1 MPLIRLT
8 SLLAFP
14 YNALNFTAR
23 TLRHPLANPTYTHLL
38 SSLRDQ
44 NQLSLLG
51 RIQRG
56 IEKEGL
62 RCEPN
67 GRLSQT
73 PHPQAL
79 GSALTHPSITTDY
92 SEALLEFIT
101 PVFDNAKDT
110 LQYMHNLHQ
119 YSYNNIDDELI
130 WPASM
135 PCIINGEKSI
145 PIAQYGYSNLGQ
157 LKHAYRHG
165 LWHRYG
171 RTMQAIAGI
180 HYNFSMPEKIWPLL
194 YQEQNAAAASDEQL
208 KDFISDQYFGLI
220 RNFRRYSWLLSYL
233 FGASPAVCSSFLE
246 GREHQ
251 LETFKNHTLYLPH
264 ATSLRMSDLGYQNNA
279 QAELVVCYNSLDNY
293 VDTLSEAVSQP
304 VAAYEGIGL
313 QEEGGQYKQLNT
325 SLLQIENEY
334 YSDIRPKRI
343 GNGDEKPLQALANHG
358 VEYIEVRCTDINP
371 FLTLGMDETHIHFLD
386 LFLTHCLFS
395 DSARIENEEFQ
406 AIKANQ
412 NAAVMRGRDPEL
424 KLNNLGQEVGL
435 RQWANELIVS
445 MTHLAKS
452 MDEAVGNQQYSQ
464 ALSKQMAKVEN
475 PELTPSAQYIAQM
488 KEQDLEFAQLTL
500 QLAQDRAQEL
510 RQPLGD
516 TLNEEMQLQAQQSLM
531 HQAEIEAGDQ
541 IDFSSFLKQYLKR
554 D

>member
-1 MPLIRLT
+1 M
-8 SLLAFP
+8 
-14 YNALNFTAR
+14 
-23 TLRHPLANPTYTHLL
+23 ANPTYSNLL

-92 SEALLEFIT
+92 SESLLEFIT

-110 LQYMHNLHQ
+110 LQFMHNLHQ
-119 YSYNNIDDELI
+119 YTYQNMGEELI

-135 PCIINGEKSI
+135 PCIINGEESI

-180 HYNFSMPEKIWPLL
+180 HYNFSMPEEIWPLL
-194 YQEQNAAAASDEQL
+194 YEEQNNEQASDGQL
-208 KDFISDQYFGLI
+208 KDFISNKYFGLI
-220 RNFRRYSWLLSYL
+220 RNFRRNSWLLSYL
-233 FGASPAVCSSFLE
+233 FGASPAVCGSFLE
-246 GREHQ
+246 GQKHE
-251 LETFKNHTLYLPH
+251 LESFKEHTLYLPY

-279 QAELVVCYNSLDNY
+279 QAELIVCYNSLDNY
-293 VDTLSEAVSQP
+293 VDTLSEAITQP
-304 VAAYEGIGL
+304 VAAYEDIGL

-386 LFLTHCLFS
+386 LFLTHCLLL
-395 DSARIENEEFQ
+395 DSPKIDNTEFQ
-406 AIKANQ
+406 AIKNNQ
-412 NAAVMRGRDPEL
+412 HEAVMRGRDPEL
-424 KLNNLGQEVGL
+424 KLNNQGEEIGL
-435 RQWANELIVS
+435 RQWADQLLDNLS
-445 MTHLAKS
+445 TLAVN
-452 MDEAVGNQQYSQ
+452 MDEAAGNSQYSDALAQQQ
-464 ALSKQMAKVEN
+464 AKIEDPS
-475 PELTPSAQYIAQM
+475 LTPSAQYIARM
-488 KEQDLEFAQLTL
+488 KEEDLEFAQLTL
-500 QLAQDRAQEL
+500 QLAQHRAEEMK
-510 RQPLGD
+510 RPLNKE
-516 TLNEEMQLQAQQSLM
+516 LNEEMKLQAQQSLM
-531 HQAEIEAGDQ
+531 QQAEIEAGDQ
-541 IDFSSFLKQYLKR
+541 IDFPSFLKQYLSR
-554 D
+554 

>member
-1 MPLIRLT
+1 M
-8 SLLAFP
+8 
-14 YNALNFTAR
+14 
-23 TLRHPLANPTYTHLL
+23 ANPTYTPLL
-38 SSLRDQ
+38 TSLREQ

-51 RIQRG
+51 HIQRG

-67 GRLSQT
+67 GHLSQA
-73 PHPQAL
+73 PHPQTL

-92 SEALLEFIT
+92 SESLLEFIT

-110 LQYMHNLHQ
+110 LKFMHNLHQ
-119 YSYNNIDDELI
+119 YSYQNIGDELI

-135 PCIINGEKSI
+135 PCLINGEESI

-180 HYNFSMPEKIWPLL
+180 HYNFSMPDALWPLM
-194 YQEQNAAAASDEQL
+194 YQEEKQAIASAEQL
-208 KDFISDQYFGLI
+208 KDFISTKYFGLI
-220 RNFRRYSWLLSYL
+220 RNFRRNSWILSYL
-233 FGASPAVCSSFLE
+233 FGASPAVCSSFLD
-246 GREHQ
+246 GQEHG
-251 LETFKNHTLYLPH
+251 LDTFKEHTLYLPY

-279 QAELVVCYNSLDNY
+279 QAELIVCYNSIENY
-293 VDTLSEAVSQP
+293 VDTLSKAVTQP
-304 VAAYEGIGL
+304 VAAYEEIGL

-386 LFLTHCLFS
+386 VFLTHCLFS
-395 DSARIENEEFQ
+395 DSPDISNGEYAE
-406 AIKANQ
+406 IKANQ
-412 NAAVMRGRDPEL
+412 HDSVMQGRDA
-424 KLNNLGQEVGL
+424 KLNLSKNGESIGL
-435 RQWANELIVS
+435 RRWGNELLTELTS
-445 MTHLAKS
+445 LAQS
-452 MDEAVGNQQYSQ
+452 MDEATGNSQYSDALAQQQ
-464 ALSKQMAKVEN
+464 AKLDDDS
-475 PELTPSAQYIAQM
+475 LTPSAQYLAEM
-488 KEQDLEFAQLTL
+488 KTKDLEFSQLTL
-500 QLAQDRAQEL
+500 KLAEQRAAEFK
-510 RQPLGD
+510 QPLD
-516 TLNEEMQLQAQQSLM
+516 EELNKEMQLQAQQSLM
-531 HQAEIEAGDQ
+531 QQAEIEAGDQ
-541 IDFSSFLKQYLKR
+541 IDFPSFLKQYLTR
-554 D
+554 

>member
-1 MPLIRLT
+1 LV
-8 SLLAFP
+8 
-14 YNALNFTAR
+14 
-23 TLRHPLANPTYTHLL
+23 NPTYTPLL
-38 SSLRDQ
+38 TSLREQ

-67 GRLSQT
+67 GRLSQAL
-73 PHPQAL
+73 HPQAL

-92 SEALLEFIT
+92 SESLLEFIT

-110 LQYMHNLHQ
+110 LAFMHNLHQ
-119 YSYNNIDDELI
+119 YSYQNMGDELI

-135 PCIINGEKSI
+135 PCIINGEESI
-145 PIAQYGYSNLGQ
+145 PIAQYGYSNIGQ

-180 HYNFSMPEKIWPLL
+180 HYNFSMPDALWPLMYKEE
-194 YQEQNAAAASDEQL
+194 YQADANADQL
-208 KDFISDQYFGLI
+208 KDFISAKYFGLI
-220 RNFRRYSWLLSYL
+220 RNFRRNSWLLSYL

-246 GREHQ
+246 GEKHA
-251 LETFKNHTLYLPH
+251 LDKFKQHTYYLPY

-279 QAELVVCYNSLDNY
+279 QAELIVCYNSLENY
-293 VDTLSEAVSQP
+293 IETLSEAITQP
-304 VAAYEGIGL
+304 VAAYEAIGM
-313 QEEGGQYKQLNT
+313 QAEGGQYKQLNT

-386 LFLTHCLFS
+386 IFLTHCLLS
-395 DSARIENEEFQ
+395 DSPKINDKDYRE
-406 AIKANQ
+406 IKANQ
-412 NAAVMRGRDPEL
+412 HAAVMQGRDPEL
-424 KLNNLGQEVGL
+424 TLSKNGESIDL
-435 RQWANELIVS
+435 RQWGHDLLAELAI
-445 MTHLAKS
+445 LASS
-452 MDEAVGNQQYSQ
+452 MDDAVGNQQYSNALAQQQ
-464 ALSKQMAKVEN
+464 AKLKDDS
-475 PELTPSAQYIAQM
+475 LTPSAQYLAQM
-488 KEQDLEFAQLTL
+488 KTDDLEFAQLTL
-500 QLAQDRAQEL
+500 KLAQQRAAEFK
-510 RQPLGD
+510 QPLD
-516 TLNEEMQLQAQQSLM
+516 DALNKEMQLQAQQSLM
-531 HQAEIEAGDQ
+531 QQAEIEAGDQ
-541 IDFSSFLKQYLKR
+541 IDFPSFLKQYLTR
-554 D
+554 

>member
-1 MPLIRLT
+1 
-8 SLLAFP
+8 
-14 YNALNFTAR
+14 
-23 TLRHPLANPTYTHLL
+23 LANPTYSNLL

-92 SEALLEFIT
+92 SESLLEFIT

-110 LQYMHNLHQ
+110 LQFMHNLHQ
-119 YSYNNIDDELI
+119 YTYQNMGEELI

-135 PCIINGEKSI
+135 PCIINGEESI

-180 HYNFSMPEKIWPLL
+180 HYNFSMPEEIWPLL
-194 YQEQNAAAASDEQL
+194 LKEEQEHPDEQPSDVQL
-208 KDFISDQYFGLI
+208 KDFISNKYFGLI
-220 RNFRRYSWLLSYL
+220 RNFRRNSWLLSYL
-233 FGASPAVCSSFLE
+233 FGASPAVCGSFLE
-246 GREHQ
+246 GQEHE
-251 LETFKNHTLYLPH
+251 LETFKEHTLYLPY

-279 QAELVVCYNSLDNY
+279 QAELIVCYNSLDNY
-293 VDTLSEAVSQP
+293 VDTLSEAVTQP
-304 VAAYEGIGL
+304 VPAYEEIGL

-386 LFLTHCLFS
+386 LFLTHCLLL
-395 DSARIENEEFQ
+395 DSPKIDNIEFQ
-406 AIKANQ
+406 AIKSNQ
-412 NAAVMRGRDPEL
+412 HEAVMRGRDPDL
-424 KLNNLGQEVGL
+424 KLNNQGVQIGL
-435 RQWANELIVS
+435 RQWADQFLAEL
-445 MTHLAKS
+445 TTLAAS
-452 MDEAVGNQQYSQ
+452 MDNAAGNTQYTDALAQQQ
-464 ALSKQMAKVEN
+464 AKVAD
-475 PELTPSAQYIAQM
+475 PSLTPSAQYLAQM
-488 KEQDLEFAQLTL
+488 KEDDLEFAQLTL
-500 QLAQDRAQEL
+500 KLAAHRAAEFE
-510 RQPLGD
+510 QPLEPE
-516 TLNEEMQLQAQQSLM
+516 LNEEMQLQAQQSLM
-531 HQAEIEAGDQ
+531 QQAEIEAGDQ
-541 IDFSSFLKQYLKR
+541 IDFPSFLNQFLSR
-554 D
+554 

>member
-1 MPLIRLT
+1 
-8 SLLAFP
+8 
-14 YNALNFTAR
+14 
-23 TLRHPLANPTYTHLL
+23 LANPTYTPLL
-38 SSLRDQ
+38 TSLREQ
-44 NQLSLLG
+44 NQLPLLG

-67 GRLSQT
+67 GRLSQA
-73 PHPQAL
+73 PHSQAL

-92 SEALLEFIT
+92 SESLLEFIT

-110 LQYMHNLHQ
+110 LQFMHNLHQ
-119 YSYNNIDDELI
+119 YTYQNIGDEYI

-135 PCIINGEKSI
+135 PCIINGEESI

-180 HYNFSMPEKIWPLL
+180 HYNFSMPDALWPLM
-194 YQEQNAAAASDEQL
+194 YKEEKQDVASDDQL
-208 KDFISDQYFGLI
+208 KDFISNKYFGLI
-220 RNFRRYSWLLSYL
+220 RNFRRNSWLLSYL

-246 GREHQ
+246 GEEHG
-251 LETFKNHTLYLPH
+251 LDTFKKHTRYLPY

-279 QAELVVCYNSLDNY
+279 QAELIVCYNSLENY
-293 VDTLSEAVSQP
+293 VETLSKAVTQP
-304 VAAYEGIGL
+304 VPAYEEIGL

-371 FLTLGMDETHIHFLD
+371 FLSLGMDETHIHFLD

-395 DSARIENEEFQ
+395 NSPEINDGEFRE
-406 AIKANQ
+406 IKANQ
-412 NAAVMRGRDPEL
+412 HDSVMQGRDPEL
-424 KLNNLGQEVGL
+424 RLNKNGESIGL
-435 RQWANELIVS
+435 RQWGNELLIELS
-445 MTHLAKS
+445 SLAQS
-452 MDEAVGNQQYSQ
+452 MDEAAGNNQYSDALAQQQ
-464 ALSKQMAKVEN
+464 AKLDDDS
-475 PELTPSAQYIAQM
+475 LTPSAQYLAEM
-488 KEQDLEFAQLTL
+488 KSTDLEFAQLTL
-500 QLAQDRAQEL
+500 QLAAQRAAEFK
-510 RQPLGD
+510 QPLNAE
-516 TLNEEMQLQAQQSLM
+516 LNEEMKLQAQQSLM
-531 HQAEIEAGDQ
+531 QQAEIEAGDQ
-541 IDFSSFLKQYLKR
+541 IDFHSFLNQFLAR
-554 D
+554 

>member
-1 MPLIRLT
+1 
-8 SLLAFP
+8 
-14 YNALNFTAR
+14 
-23 TLRHPLANPTYTHLL
+23 LANPTYTPLL
-38 SSLRDQ
+38 TSLREQ
-44 NQLSLLG
+44 NQLPLLG

-67 GRLSQT
+67 GRLSQA

-92 SEALLEFIT
+92 SESLLEFIT

-110 LQYMHNLHQ
+110 LEFMHNLHQ
-119 YSYNNIDDELI
+119 YTYQNIGDEYI

-135 PCIINGEKSI
+135 PCIINGEESI

-180 HYNFSMPEKIWPLL
+180 HYNFSMPDALWPLM
-194 YQEQNAAAASDEQL
+194 YKEEKKEAANDDQL
-208 KDFISDQYFGLI
+208 KDFISDKYFGLI
-220 RNFRRYSWLLSYL
+220 RNFRRNSWILSYL
-233 FGASPAVCSSFLE
+233 FGASPAVCSSFLDDQ
-246 GREHQ
+246 EHG
-251 LETFKNHTLYLPH
+251 LDTFKEHTRYLPY

-279 QAELVVCYNSLDNY
+279 QAELIVCYNSLENY
-293 VDTLSEAVSQP
+293 VETLSKAVTQP
-304 VAAYEGIGL
+304 VPAYEEIGL

-371 FLTLGMDETHIHFLD
+371 FLSLGMDETHIHFLD

-395 DSARIENEEFQ
+395 NSPDINNDEFRE
-406 AIKANQ
+406 IKANQ
-412 NAAVMRGRDPEL
+412 HDSVMQGRDPEL
-424 KLNNLGQEVGL
+424 HLSKNGESIGL
-435 RQWANELIVS
+435 RQWGNELLIDLS
-445 MTHLAKS
+445 SLAQS
-452 MDEAVGNQQYSQ
+452 MDEAAGNNQYSDALTQQQ
-464 ALSKQMAKVEN
+464 AKLDDDS
-475 PELTPSAQYIAQM
+475 LTPSAQYLAEM
-488 KEQDLEFAQLTL
+488 KSNDLEFAQLTL
-500 QLAQDRAQEL
+500 KLAAQRAAEFK
-510 RQPLGD
+510 QPLNAD
-516 TLNEEMQLQAQQSLM
+516 LNEEMKLQAQQSLM
-531 HQAEIEAGDQ
+531 QQAEIEAGDQ
-541 IDFSSFLKQYLKR
+541 IDFPSFLNQFLTR
-554 D
+554 

>member
-1 MPLIRLT
+1 
-8 SLLAFP
+8 
-14 YNALNFTAR
+14 
-23 TLRHPLANPTYTHLL
+23 LANPNYTQLL
-38 SSLRDQ
+38 MSLREK

-67 GRLSQT
+67 GNLSQT

-92 SEALLEFIT
+92 SESLLEFIT

-110 LQYMHNLHQ
+110 LQFMHNLHQ
-119 YSYNNIDDELI
+119 YSYQNMGDELI

-135 PCIINGEKSI
+135 PCIIHGEESI
-145 PIAQYGYSNLGQ
+145 PIAQYGYSNIGQ

-180 HYNFSMPEKIWPLL
+180 HYNFSMPDALWPLM
-194 YQEQNAAAASDEQL
+194 YKEEHQSDANAEQL
-208 KDFISDQYFGLI
+208 KDFISGQYFGLI
-220 RNFRRYSWLLSYL
+220 RNFRRNSWLLSYL
-233 FGASPAVCSSFLE
+233 FGASPALCSSFLDGE
-246 GREHQ
+246 KHA
-251 LETFKNHTLYLPH
+251 LEKFKQHTYYLPY

-279 QAELVVCYNSLDNY
+279 QAELIVCYNSLENY
-293 VDTLSEAVSQP
+293 VETLSKAVTQP
-304 VAAYEGIGL
+304 VAAYEKIGM
-313 QEEGGQYKQLNT
+313 QEESGQYKQLNT

-386 LFLTHCLFS
+386 VFLTHCLFS
-395 DSARIENEEFQ
+395 DSPDINDDGYGE
-406 AIKANQ
+406 IKANQ
-412 NAAVMRGRDPEL
+412 HATVMRGRDPEL
-424 KLNNLGQEVGL
+424 TLKKNGTSIGL
-435 RQWANELIVS
+435 RQWGGDLLAELA
-445 MTHLAKS
+445 TLAS
-452 MDEAVGNQQYSQ
+452 YMDEAAGTERYSDALAQQQ
-464 ALSKQMAKVEN
+464 AKLDNDS
-475 PELTPSAQYIAQM
+475 LTPSAQYLAKM
-488 KEQDLEFAQLTL
+488 KADDLEFSELTL
-500 QLAQDRAQEL
+500 TLAQQRASEFA
-510 RQPLGD
+510 QPLSAA
-516 TLNEEMQLQAQQSLM
+516 LNQEMQQQAQQSLM
-531 HQAEIEAGDQ
+531 QQAEIEAGDQ
-541 IDFSSFLKQYLKR
+541 IDFASFLKQYLAR
-554 D
+554 

>member
-1 MPLIRLT
+1 MANLTYTPLLT
-8 SLLAFP
+8 SL
-14 YNALNFTAR
+14 R
-23 TLRHPLANPTYTHLL
+23 E
-38 SSLRDQ
+38 Q

-51 RIQRG
+51 HIQRG

-92 SEALLEFIT
+92 SESLLEFIT

-110 LQYMHNLHQ
+110 LQFMHNLHQ
-119 YSYNNIDDELI
+119 YTYQNIGDEFI

-135 PCIINGEKSI
+135 PCIINGEESI

-180 HYNFSMPEKIWPLL
+180 HYNFSMPDALWPLL
-194 YQEQNAAAASDEQL
+194 YKEENKKGANDEQL
-208 KDFISDQYFGLI
+208 KDFISNKYFGLI
-220 RNFRRYSWLLSYL
+220 RNFRRNSWILSYL
-233 FGASPAVCSSFLE
+233 FGASPAVCSSFLD
-246 GREHQ
+246 GQEHG
-251 LETFKNHTLYLPH
+251 LDTFKEHTFYLPY

-279 QAELVVCYNSLDNY
+279 QAELIVCYNNVENY
-293 VDTLSEAVSQP
+293 IATLSEAISKP
-304 VAAYEGIGL
+304 VPAYEEIGM
-313 QEEGGQYKQLNT
+313 QEDGGQFKQLNT

-371 FLTLGMDETHIHFLD
+371 FLSLGMDETHIHFLD
-386 LFLTHCLFS
+386 LFLTHCLFLNS
-395 DSARIENEEFQ
+395 PEISNDEYREIQ
-406 AIKANQ
+406 ANQ
-412 NAAVMRGRDPEL
+412 HNAVMQGRDPEL
-424 KLNNLGQEVGL
+424 RLAKNGESIGL
-435 RQWANELIVS
+435 RQWGNELLIEL
-445 MTHLAKS
+445 TTLAQS
-452 MDEAVGNQQYSQ
+452 MDEAAGNSQYSDALAQQQ
-464 ALSKQMAKVEN
+464 AKLEDDS
-475 PELTPSAQYIAQM
+475 LTPSAQYLAEM
-488 KEQDLEFAQLTL
+488 KSNDLEFSQLTL
-500 QLAQDRAQEL
+500 KLAKQRAAEFD
-510 RQPLGD
+510 QPLSD
-516 TLNEEMQLQAQQSLM
+516 DLNKEMQLQAQQSLRQ
-531 HQAEIEAGDQ
+531 QAEIEAGDS
-541 IDFSSFLKQYLKR
+541 IDFPSFLKQYLTR
-554 D
+554 

>member
-1 MPLIRLT
+1 M
-8 SLLAFP
+8 
-14 YNALNFTAR
+14 
-23 TLRHPLANPTYTHLL
+23 ANPTYTPLL
-38 SSLRDQ
+38 SSLREQ

-73 PHPQAL
+73 PHPQTL

-92 SEALLEFIT
+92 SESLLEFIT

-110 LQYMHNLHQ
+110 LEFMQNLHQ
-119 YSYNNIDDELI
+119 YTYQNIGDELI

-145 PIAQYGYSNLGQ
+145 PIAQYGFSNVGQ

-180 HYNFSMPEKIWPLL
+180 HYNFSMPEEIWPLM
-194 YQEQNAAAASDEQL
+194 YEQQNKTQPTDEQL
-208 KDFISDQYFGLI
+208 KDFISERYFGLI
-220 RNFRRYSWLLSYL
+220 RNFRRYSWILHYL
-233 FGASPAVCSSFLE
+233 FGASPAVCGSFLE
-246 GREHQ
+246 GRKHD
-251 LETFKNHTLYLPH
+251 LLPFKEHTLYLPY

-279 QAELVVCYNSLDNY
+279 QSELIVCYNTLDNY
-293 VDTLSEAVSQP
+293 VETLSKAITQP
-304 VAAYEGIGL
+304 VAAYEEIGM

-371 FLTLGMDETHIHFLD
+371 FLILGMDEPHIHFLD
-386 LFLTHCLFS
+386 IFLTHCLMS
-395 DSARIENEEFQ
+395 DSPKIDNTEFK
-406 AIKANQ
+406 AIKFNQ
-412 NAAVMRGRDPEL
+412 NASVKQGRDPEL
-424 KLNNLGQEVGL
+424 MLKKQGQEINL
-435 RQWANELIVS
+435 RQWANEL
-445 MTHLAKS
+445 LAD
-452 MDEAVGNQQYSQ
+452 METLAANMNDATGNTQYTEALAQQH
-464 ALSKQMAKVEN
+464 AKVKDAS
-475 PELTPSAQYIAQM
+475 LTPSAQYLARM
-488 KEQDLEFAQLTL
+488 KEEDLEFSQLTL
-500 QLAQDRAQEL
+500 KLAQQTA
-510 RQPLGD
+510 
-516 TLNEEMQLQAQQSLM
+516 EEMKKPLNPSLAAEMSSQAQQSLLQ
-531 HQAEIEAGDQ
+531 QADIEANDR
-541 IDFSSFLKQYLKR
+541 IDFPTFLAQYLQR
-554 D
+554 

>member
-1 MPLIRLT
+1 
-8 SLLAFP
+8 
-14 YNALNFTAR
+14 
-23 TLRHPLANPTYTHLL
+23 LANPTYTHLL
-38 SSLRDQ
+38 TSLREQ

-51 RIQRG
+51 HIQRG

-67 GRLSQT
+67 GHLSQA

-92 SEALLEFIT
+92 SESLLEFIT

-110 LQYMHNLHQ
+110 LQFMHNLHQ
-119 YSYNNIDDELI
+119 YSYQNMGEELI

-135 PCIINGEKSI
+135 PCIINGEESI

-180 HYNFSMPEKIWPLL
+180 HYNFSMPDALWPLL
-194 YQEQNAAAASDEQL
+194 LKEEQKENQVSTNKEQPTEEQL
-208 KDFISDQYFGLI
+208 KNFISEKYFGLI
-220 RNFRRYSWLLSYL
+220 RNFRRNSWILSYL

-246 GREHQ
+246 GQQHD
-251 LETFKNHTLYLPH
+251 LDTFKEHTLYLPY

-279 QAELVVCYNSLDNY
+279 QAELIVCYNSVENY
-293 VDTLSEAVSQP
+293 VTTLSEAVTKP

-313 QEEGGQYKQLNT
+313 QDEEGQFKQLNT

-371 FLTLGMDETHIHFLD
+371 FLSLGMDETHIHFLD
-386 LFLTHCLFS
+386 LFLSHCLFS
-395 DSARIENEEFQ
+395 HSAKISNEEFSE
-406 AIKANQ
+406 IKANQ
-412 NAAVMRGRDPEL
+412 HDAVMQGRDPEL
-424 KLNNLGQEVGL
+424 HLSKNGESIGL
-435 RQWANELIVS
+435 RQWGTELLTELKS
-445 MTHLAKS
+445 LALS
-452 MDEAVGNQQYSQ
+452 MDEAAGNSQYTDALTLQQ
-464 ALSKQMAKVEN
+464 AKLDDDS
-475 PELTPSAQYIAQM
+475 LTPSAQYLAQM
-488 KEQDLEFAQLTL
+488 KAENLEFAQLTL
-500 QLAQDRAQEL
+500 KLAKQRAAEFS
-510 RQPLGD
+510 QPLD
-516 TLNEEMQLQAQQSLM
+516 TELNQEMQLQAQQSLM
-531 HQAEIEAGDQ
+531 QQAEIEAGDQ
-541 IDFSSFLKQYLKR
+541 IDFPSFLQQYLQR
-554 D
+554 

>member
-1 MPLIRLT
+1 M
-8 SLLAFP
+8 
-14 YNALNFTAR
+14 
-23 TLRHPLANPTYTHLL
+23 ANPTYSNLL

-92 SEALLEFIT
+92 SESLLEFIT

-110 LQYMHNLHQ
+110 LQFMHNLHQ
-119 YSYNNIDDELI
+119 YTHQNMGDELI

-135 PCIINGEKSI
+135 PCIINGEESI

-180 HYNFSMPEKIWPLL
+180 HYNFSMPDAIWPLL
-194 YQEQNAAAASDEQL
+194 YKEENQQNANDAQSNDAQPNEEQL
-208 KDFISDQYFGLI
+208 KNFISDKYFGLI
-220 RNFRRYSWLLSYL
+220 RNFRRNSWLLSYL
-233 FGASPAVCSSFLE
+233 FGASPAVCASFLE
-246 GREHQ
+246 GQPHD
-251 LETFKNHTLYLPH
+251 LDTFKEHTLYLPY

-279 QAELVVCYNSLDNY
+279 QAELIVCYNSIENY
-293 VDTLSEAVSQP
+293 VDTLSEAITKP
-304 VAAYEGIGL
+304 VAAYEEIGL

-334 YSDIRPKRI
+334 YSDVRPKRI

-386 LFLTHCLFS
+386 LFLTHGLLLAS
-395 DSARIENEEFQ
+395 PKIDNTEFQ
-406 AIKANQ
+406 AIKSNQ
-412 NAAVMRGRDPEL
+412 HEAVMRGRDPEL
-424 KLNNLGQEVGL
+424 KLNNNGEEIGL
-435 RQWANELIVS
+435 RQWASQLLNDMNS
-445 MTHLAKS
+445 LAKT
-452 MDEAVGNQQYSQ
+452 MDEAVGNSQYSD
-464 ALSKQMAKVEN
+464 ALALQMGKVED
-475 PELTPSAQYIAQM
+475 PSLTPSAQYLAQM
-488 KEQDLEFAQLTL
+488 KEDDLEFAQLTL
-500 QLAQDRAQEL
+500 KLAEQRAAEFK
-510 RQPLGD
+510 QPLND
-516 TLNEEMQLQAQQSLM
+516 ELNQEMQLQAQQSLM
-531 HQAEIEAGDQ
+531 QQAEIEAGDQ
-541 IDFSSFLKQYLKR
+541 IDFSSFLQQYLGR
-554 D
+554 

>member
-1 MPLIRLT
+1 M
-8 SLLAFP
+8 
-14 YNALNFTAR
+14 
-23 TLRHPLANPTYTHLL
+23 ANPTYSNLL
-38 SSLRDQ
+38 SSLREQ

-51 RIQRG
+51 KIQRG

-67 GRLSQT
+67 GRLSQA

-110 LQYMHNLHQ
+110 LQFMHNLHQ
-119 YSYNNIDDELI
+119 YSYQNIGEEFI

-180 HYNFSMPEKIWPLL
+180 HYNFSMPDALWPLL
-194 YQEQNAAAASDEQL
+194 YKEESDSDANPDQL
-208 KDFISDQYFGLI
+208 KDFISNKYFGLI
-220 RNFRRYSWLLSYL
+220 RNFRRNSWLLSYL
-233 FGASPAVCSSFLE
+233 FGASPAVCSSFLDGQDHE
-246 GREHQ
+246 
-251 LETFKNHTLYLPH
+251 LETFKEHTLYLPY

-279 QAELVVCYNSLDNY
+279 QAELIVCYNSVENY
-293 VDTLSEAVSQP
+293 VSTLSEAITKP
-304 VAAYEGIGL
+304 VPAYEEIGL
-313 QEEGGQYKQLNT
+313 QDEDGQFKQLNT

-343 GNGDEKPLQALANHG
+343 GNGDEKPLQALENHG

-371 FLTLGMDETHIHFLD
+371 FLSLGMDETHIHFLD
-386 LFLTHCLFS
+386 LFLTHCLFTNS
-395 DSARIENEEFQ
+395 PEINNNEYREIQ
-406 AIKANQ
+406 DNQ
-412 NAAVMRGRDPEL
+412 HNAVMQGRDPEL
-424 KLNNLGQEVGL
+424 SLTKNGESIGL
-435 RQWANELIVS
+435 RQWGNDLLTELS
-445 MTHLAKS
+445 NLALS
-452 MDEAVGNQQYSQ
+452 MDEAAGNHQYSEALAQQQ
-464 ALSKQMAKVEN
+464 AKLDDAS
-475 PELTPSAQYIAQM
+475 LTPSAQYLAQM

-500 QLAQDRAQEL
+500 KLAEERAAEFK
-510 RQPLGD
+510 QPLND
-516 TLNEEMQLQAQQSLM
+516 ELNQEMQQQAQQSLM
-531 HQAEIEAGDQ
+531 QQAEIEAGDQ
-541 IDFSSFLKQYLKR
+541 IDFTSFLKQYLTR
-554 D
+554 

>member
-1 MPLIRLT
+1 M
-8 SLLAFP
+8 
-14 YNALNFTAR
+14 
-23 TLRHPLANPTYTHLL
+23 ANPTYTNLL
-38 SSLRDQ
+38 TSLREQ

-67 GRLSQT
+67 GHLSQT

-92 SEALLEFIT
+92 SESLLEFIT

-110 LQYMHNLHQ
+110 LGFMHNLHQ
-119 YSYNNIDDELI
+119 YSYQNIGNELI

-135 PCIINGEKSI
+135 PCIIDGEMSI
-145 PIAQYGYSNLGQ
+145 PIAQYGYSNIGQ

-180 HYNFSMPEKIWPLL
+180 HYNFSMPDALWPIM
-194 YQEQNAAAASDEQL
+194 YQEEKQSAANAEQL
-208 KDFISDQYFGLI
+208 KDFISEKYFGLI
-220 RNFRRYSWLLSYL
+220 RNFRRHSWLLHYL
-233 FGASPAVCSSFLE
+233 FGASPAICGSFLE
-246 GREHQ
+246 GEEHE
-251 LETFKNHTLYLPH
+251 LEKFKDHTLYLPY

-279 QAELVVCYNSLDNY
+279 QAELIVCYNSIENY
-293 VDTLSEAVSQP
+293 VETLSEAITQP
-304 VAAYEGIGL
+304 VAAYEEIGL
-313 QEEGGQYKQLNT
+313 QDENGQYKQLNT

-386 LFLTHCLFS
+386 VFLTHCLMS
-395 DSARIENEEFQ
+395 DSPKIDDTEFQ
-406 AIKANQ
+406 AIKSNQ

-424 KLNNLGQEVGL
+424 LLNNQGDAIKL
-435 RQWANELIVS
+435 RLWADQLIADMS
-445 MTHLAKS
+445 TLAKS
-452 MDEAVGNQQYSQ
+452 MDEAAGNHQYSD
-464 ALSKQMAKVEN
+464 ALAQQHAKVKDSS
-475 PELTPSAQYIAQM
+475 LTPSAQYLAQM
-488 KEQDLEFAQLTL
+488 QEEDLEFAQLTL
-500 QLAQDRAQEL
+500 KLAQQRAEEFKA
-510 RQPLGD
+510 PLAAD
-516 TLNEEMQLQAQQSLM
+516 LVEEMQLQAQQSLM
-531 HQAEIEAGDQ
+531 QQAEIEAGDQ
-541 IDFSSFLKQYLKR
+541 IDFPSFLKQYLQR
-554 D
+554 

>member
-1 MPLIRLT
+1 
-8 SLLAFP
+8 
-14 YNALNFTAR
+14 
-23 TLRHPLANPTYTHLL
+23 LANPTYTHLL
-38 SSLRDQ
+38 SSLGEQ
-44 NQLSLLG
+44 KQLSLLG

-110 LQYMHNLHQ
+110 LQFMHNLHQ
-119 YSYNNIDDELI
+119 YSYNNMGDELI

-180 HYNFSMPEKIWPLL
+180 HYNFSMPEEIWPVL
-194 YQEQNAAAASDEQL
+194 YKEQYQTQPDAEQL
-208 KDFISDQYFGLI
+208 KDFISQKYFGLI
-220 RNFRRYSWLLSYL
+220 RNFRRNSWILSYL

-246 GREHQ
+246 GQAHE
-251 LETFKNHTLYLPH
+251 LDTFKDHTLYLPY

-279 QAELVVCYNSLDNY
+279 QAELIVCYNSVDNY
-293 VDTLSEAVSQP
+293 VSTLSEAVTKP
-304 VAAYEGIGL
+304 VAAYEEIGL
-313 QEEGGQYKQLNT
+313 QGEDGQFKQLNT

-395 DSARIENEEFQ
+395 DSPEINNDEYRE
-406 AIKANQ
+406 IKANQ
-412 NAAVMRGRDPEL
+412 HDSVMQGRNPEL
-424 KLNNLGQEVGL
+424 ELRKNGKSIGL
-435 RQWANELIVS
+435 RQWGNEL
-445 MTHLAKS
+445 LAELSTLALS
-452 MDEAVGNQQYSQ
+452 MDEAAGNQQYSSALAQQQ
-464 ALSKQMAKVEN
+464 AKLDDDS
-475 PELTPSAQYIAQM
+475 LTPSAQYLAQM
-488 KEQDLEFAQLTL
+488 QEENLEFAQLTL
-500 QLAQDRAQEL
+500 KLAKQRAEEFN
-510 RQPLGD
+510 QPLDD
-516 TLNEEMQLQAQQSLM
+516 TLNQEMQLQAQQSLM
-531 HQAEIEAGDQ
+531 QQAEIEAGDQ
-541 IDFSSFLKQYLKR
+541 IDFPSFLKQYLAR
-554 D
+554 

>member
-1 MPLIRLT
+1 
-8 SLLAFP
+8 
-14 YNALNFTAR
+14 
-23 TLRHPLANPTYTHLL
+23 LANPTYTTLL
-38 SSLRDQ
+38 TSLREQ

-67 GRLSQT
+67 GHLSQA

-92 SEALLEFIT
+92 SESLLEFIT

-110 LQYMHNLHQ
+110 LEFMHNLHQ
-119 YSYNNIDDELI
+119 YSYQNIGDELI

-135 PCIINGEKSI
+135 PCLINGEESI

-180 HYNFSMPEKIWPLL
+180 HYNFSMPDALWPLM
-194 YQEQNAAAASDEQL
+194 YKEEKQTEASADQL
-208 KDFISDQYFGLI
+208 KDFISAKYFGLI
-220 RNFRRYSWLLSYL
+220 RNFRRNSWLLSYL
-233 FGASPAVCSSFLE
+233 FGASPAVCSSFLDGE
-246 GREHQ
+246 QHG
-251 LETFKNHTLYLPH
+251 LDTFKEHTLYLPY

-279 QAELVVCYNSLDNY
+279 QAELIVCYNSIENY
-293 VDTLSEAVSQP
+293 VETLSKAVTQP
-304 VAAYEGIGL
+304 VPAYEEIGL

-343 GNGDEKPLQALANHG
+343 GNGDEKPLQALENHG

-371 FLTLGMDETHIHFLD
+371 FLSLGMDETHIHFLD

-395 DSARIENEEFQ
+395 DSPDINNDEYSEV
-406 AIKANQ
+406 KSNQ
-412 NAAVMRGRDPEL
+412 HDSVMQGRDPEL
-424 KLNNLGQEVGL
+424 RLTKNGESIGL
-435 RQWANELIVS
+435 RQWGNEFL
-445 MTHLAKS
+445 TELAPLAKS
-452 MDEAVGNQQYSQ
+452 MDEAAGNNQYSNALAQQQ
-464 ALSKQMAKVEN
+464 AKLDDDS
-475 PELTPSAQYIAQM
+475 LTPSAQYLAKM
-488 KEQDLEFAQLTL
+488 KAEDLEFSQLTL
-500 QLAQDRAQEL
+500 KLAEEIAAEFK
-510 RQPLGD
+510 QPLNSE
-516 TLNEEMQLQAQQSLM
+516 LNAEMQLQAQQSLM
-531 HQAEIEAGDQ
+531 QQAEIEAGDQ
-541 IDFSSFLKQYLKR
+541 IDFPSFLQQYLAR
-554 D
+554 

>member
-1 MPLIRLT
+1 M
-8 SLLAFP
+8 
-14 YNALNFTAR
+14 
-23 TLRHPLANPTYTHLL
+23 ANSTYSNLL
-38 SSLRDQ
+38 SFLSEQ

-51 RIQRG
+51 EIQRG

-67 GRLSQT
+67 GSLSQA

-110 LQYMHNLHQ
+110 LQFMHNLHQ
-119 YSYNNIDDELI
+119 FSYQNIGEEFI

-171 RTMQAIAGI
+171 RRMQAIAGI
-180 HYNFSMPEKIWPLL
+180 HYNFSMPEALWPLF
-194 YQEQNAAAASDEQL
+194 YTKENKSVADTEQL
-208 KDFISDQYFGLI
+208 KDFISNKYFGLI
-220 RNFRRYSWLLSYL
+220 RNFRRNSWLLSYL
-233 FGASPAVCSSFLE
+233 FGASPAVCSSFLD
-246 GREHQ
+246 GQ
-251 LETFKNHTLYLPH
+251 QYDLETFKEHTLYLPY

-279 QAELVVCYNSLDNY
+279 QAELVVCYNSVENY
-293 VDTLSEAVSQP
+293 VSTLSEAVTKSVP
-304 VAAYEGIGL
+304 AYEKIGL
-313 QEEGGQYKQLNT
+313 QDDAQQFKQLNT

-343 GNGDEKPLQALANHG
+343 GNGDEKPLQALENHG

-395 DSARIENEEFQ
+395 NSPEINNNEYREIQ
-406 AIKANQ
+406 GNQ
-412 NAAVMRGRDPEL
+412 HNAVMQGRDPERRL
-424 KLNNLGQEVGL
+424 TKNGKSIGL
-435 RQWANELIVS
+435 RQWGNNLLTELS
-445 MTHLAKS
+445 NLAIL
-452 MDEAVGNQQYSQ
+452 MDEATGTDQYTKTLALQQEKLDDAS
-464 ALSKQMAKVEN
+464 
-475 PELTPSAQYIAQM
+475 LTPSAQYLAEM
-488 KEQDLEFAQLTL
+488 KTQDLEFSQLTL
-500 QLAQDRAQEL
+500 KLAKERAAEFK
-510 RQPLGD
+510 QPLTD
-516 TLNEEMQLQAQQSLM
+516 ELKKEMQQQAQQSLM
-531 HQAEIEAGDQ
+531 QQAEIEAGDQ
-541 IDFSSFLKQYLKR
+541 IDFPNFLKQYLTR
-554 D
+554 